1 MEIELTELQKEEIR
15 KEIDLIEYPHC
26 QFQINIS
33 GIMDHL
39 LNEEIIDIW
48 DHDLVDR
55 SDEYMDLI
63 SKYLKDYILEKNPFL
78 KCGHCGL
85 KIQDASLMAYTSALG
100 ITHYECKRVF
110 EKLRSILEPCLG
122 NIENYDVIES
132 EFIKRL
138 IPAIHYFNDKVCIS
152 RIQSILTYSANH
164 AYRIYYFENW
174 SDFDN
179 IEENILIEI
188 STEIDKI
195 RNDFSSLKYY
205 NESGIELKDHDDFSK
220 NAYQF
225 MKDFPA
231 PTNVAPLHYTVGN
244 EYLQILNIVYHC
256 NSFKEVIDVY
266 NLFSILW
273 GFIVDSEDIDPE
285 AKITWENLSEWKI
298 RMDKMLIKK

>member
-1 MEIELTELQKEEIR
+1 MEIELTDLQKEEIR
-15 KEIDLIEYPHC
+15 KKIDLIEYPDW
-26 QFQINIS
+26 QFEIDIS
-33 GIMDHL
+33 EIMDHF

-63 SKYLKDYILEKNPFL
+63 RKYVKDYILEKNPFL
-78 KCGHCGL
+78 KCGLCGL

-110 EKLRSILEPCLG
+110 EKLSSILKPCLG
-122 NIENYDVIES
+122 NIENYYSIERR
-132 EFIKRL
+132 FIQRL

-152 RIQSILTYSANH
+152 RIQSILTYSAND
-164 AYRIYYFENW
+164 ALYYFENR
-174 SDFDN
+174 SDFYN

-205 NESGIELKDHDDFSK
+205 NKSGIELKDHEDFSK

-225 MKDFPA
+225 MKDFPV
-231 PTNVAPLHYTVGN
+231 PTNVAPMHYIVGN

-266 NLFSILW
+266 NLFSLLW
-273 GFIVDSEDIDPE
+273 GFKFDSEDINPE
-285 AKITWENLSEWKI
+285 PKITWENLSEWKI